1 MNTPRKNNMETR
13 TGNLITLAEEGEFDV
28 IVHGCNCFHAMGGGI
43 AAEIARR
50 YPEAREADN
59 LTEYGSREKL
69 GDFSYAVTN
78 NGEGFIIMNAY
89 TQYRWSG
96 HTDVFEYD
104 SFYTFLGRLFFFVRG
119 IHDQLERPVRVGF
132 PKIGCGL
139 ACGNEKR
146 IIEMLE
152 NFCASISPW
161 ASVTLVVR

>member
-1 MNTPRKNNMETR
+1 METKI
-13 TGNLITLAEEGEFDV
+13 GNLITLAEEGEFDV

-50 YPEAREADN
+50 HPEAEEADN
-59 LTEYGSREKL
+59 LTEYGSKEKL
-69 GDFSYAVTN
+69 GDFSFAVTN
-78 NGEGFIIMNAY
+78 GGEGFTIVNAY

-96 HTDVFEYD
+96 RTDVFEYEAFD
-104 SFYTFLGRLFFFVRG
+104 TFLNRLCSFVYRM
-119 IHDQLERPVRVGF
+119 HTHLNRPVKVGF

-139 ACGNEKR
+139 ACGNEQR

-152 NFCASISPW
+152 NFSASISPY